1 MKANLPNVLLA
12 RQSYTFLV
20 HHVPMYVCLGSNESK
35 VTKCSSCSSN
45 SSSPCQV
52 AIKHG
57 RLRLPFVSIFRAFS
71 SLWKSETL
79 TLMYGN
85 LVKGKLKRYG
95 FMLSSRPLRSDK
107 ESFCQR
113 CSSLLT
119 FYEEMN
125 GEYLYFPKKHCK
137 NCECCPRHSL
147 FKGHNVLNCQKCNQC
162 LKVQV
167 SSHKFLGLLS
177 SLIVI
182 VFVIVFVFVLV
193 FLLVM
198 SCLLITLIRFRCLQG
213 HMSLESLFNGVL

>member
-1 MKANLPNVLLA
+1 MKASLPNVPLACPSSTSICMLRIQWISLKASLPNVPLA
-12 RQSYTFLV
+12 RPSPPHPASMEGWDCHLSPFSELF
-20 HHVPMYVCLGSNESK
+20 PLSESL
-35 VTKCSSCSSN
+35 
-45 SSSPCQV
+45 
-52 AIKHG
+52 KH
-57 RLRLPFVSIFRAFS
+57 
-71 SLWKSETL
+71 L

-125 GEYLYFPKKHCK
+125 DEYLYFPKKHRK